1 MTTEKDS
8 ATTSD
13 TSDTSDRIVVG
24 VDDSPAS
31 LAGLEWAL
39 RYASLSQSN
48 VDVVAVWDWHV
59 PLSLAPIAPGF
70 GPEIRAEQMLDRV
83 IRQKRAEHPDL
94 QIQGRVVQGNAGSVL
109 EDASKGAALLVIAT
123 RGHGELVGL
132 LLDSVSEHLV
142 THARCPV
149 LVYRGESASSMS
161 GENSTSELV
170 SGGPAS

>member
-1 MTTEKDS
+1 MTTENQS
-8 ATTSD
+8 TS
-13 TSDTSDRIVVG
+13 TSDRVVVG
-24 VDDSPAS
+24 VDGSPAS

-59 PLSLAPIAPGF
+59 PMSLVPIAPDF
-70 GPEIRAEQMLDRV
+70 APEISAEQMLDCL

-94 QIQGRVVQGNAGSVL
+94 QIHGRVVQGNAGSVL

-132 LLDSVSEHLV
+132 LLDSVSEHCV
-142 THARCPV
+142 THAQCPV
-149 LVYRGESASSMS
+149 LVYRSESASSTS
-161 GENSTSELV
+161 GATTTSEPV
-170 SGGPAS
+170 PAGATP